1 MKYLIITISLFI
13 FGGCNLLEVNMVQRS
28 TLSNGEKV
36 SSSQNDTTVDEEE
49 DSMRLVVPL
58 K

>member
-1 MKYLIITISLFI
+1 MKYLIITISLILFQ
-13 FGGCNLLEVNMVQRS
+13 GCNLLEVNMVQRS

>member
-1 MKYLIITISLFI
+1 MITISLILFQ
-13 FGGCNLLEVNMVQRS
+13 GCNLLEVNMVQRS

>member
-1 MKYLIITISLFI
+1 VKYLIITISLILFQ
-13 FGGCNLLEVNMVQRS
+13 GCNLLEVNMVQRS